1 MFCINIQTIL
11 TEPFI
16 HRWLR
21 MSFKKNQKF
30 CQLVSGSTRLKK
42 NHKFSP
48 HPPPLSF
55 RALVVQLAIKP
66 YQIAPFVR
74 ERARLT
80 AVIVS
85 ERWRGAMTI
94 SRRKPRPRRRW
105 RCLAWCGVRTYIRLA
120 RRELEMQL
128 QSRLL
133 AHLVS
138 HSPRRPR
145 ALDHVSPPASK
156 RKWCHLCTTPP
167 NSLILSL
174 TFRLPE
180 TCHKVWAPFVSGSE
194 QIFFFLFF
202 AEKLG
207 EAGMLTYC
215 ERIL

>member
-1 MFCINIQTIL
+1 M
-11 TEPFI
+11 
-16 HRWLR
+16 
-21 MSFKKNQKF
+21 
-30 CQLVSGSTRLKK
+30 
-42 NHKFSP
+42 
-48 HPPPLSF
+48 
-55 RALVVQLAIKP
+55 QLAIKP

-138 HSPRRPR
+138 HSLRRPR

-174 TFRLPE
+174 TFCLPE

-194 QIFFFLFF
+194 QIFFYSLLRSYLKRGCWHIGKGSYSHT
-202 AEKLG
+202 ATPLPTSTKTHKECVNII
-207 EAGMLTYC
+207 Y
-215 ERIL
+215 